1 MASDM
6 DEQTAAS
13 IQRMQ
18 TLEAEGR
25 HDELLACLEGLY
37 AQAENAPAPARTDY
51 FMTMFQWKLLI
62 EKYAPAASALVRA
75 RDEQAR
81 RLLGGEPYNG
91 TAPWLEDHRQ
101 MFERVER
108 FALIVNMNET
118 LGDPRATHALFLQL
132 EERQPDLARRYA
144 WRALPA
150 IVEAGDFALAER
162 YRGDPLALLAE
173 VNCNART
180 WTLFPP
186 GRQAPRLAAEL
197 MSLTREV
204 RIAIAV
210 LRGLGRQAEADAVRD
225 GLLHGL
231 ESEELRMLAERELDE
246 PGTISQRMA
255 DHRMALDE
263 ASGRTARP

>member
-1 MASDM
+1 M
-6 DEQTAAS
+6 DEQSHAS
-13 IQRMQ
+13 IQRMH
-18 TLEAEGR
+18 TLDSEGR

-37 AQAENAPAPARTDY
+37 AQVEEAPAPARTDY

-62 EKYAPAASALVRA
+62 EKYAPAASALARA

-81 RLLGGEPYNG
+81 RLLAGAPYTG
-91 TAPWLEDHRQ
+91 TASWLDDHRR

-108 FALIVNMNET
+108 FALIVNMNDT

-197 MSLTREV
+197 MNLTREA
-204 RIAIAV
+204 RIGIAV
-210 LRGLGRQAEADAVRD
+210 LRGLGRQAEAEAVRD
-225 GLLHGL
+225 GLLCGL
-231 ESEELRMLAERELDE
+231 ANEELRALAERELEE
-246 PGTISQRMA
+246 PGAISRRIA
-255 DHRMALDE
+255 EHRMTQDSFTERSLPE
-263 ASGRTARP
+263 